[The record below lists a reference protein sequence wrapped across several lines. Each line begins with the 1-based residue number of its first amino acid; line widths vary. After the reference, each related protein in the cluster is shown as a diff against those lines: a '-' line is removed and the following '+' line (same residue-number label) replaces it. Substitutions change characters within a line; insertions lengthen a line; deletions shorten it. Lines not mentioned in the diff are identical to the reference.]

1 MAQQRNSPEQ
11 GKYTYDDWVGQVRPD
26 PRNTDQLTLMQG
38 YIGQSSESGHIRVY
52 SDESLNNFVE
62 VPEDAIVHAQQLSQD
77 ESSLGGSKLWL
88 RSDAVI
94 VYGDPK
100 SANRPKT
107 TFLEGDLMQQYDAF
121 GNLAGPFRPI
131 ASVRCPSWANP
142 GQCHPRSI
150 SSGHCPLG
158 GAAPG
163 GFLGEQNFAGRA
175 PITMLIHCR
184 SRLGD
189 CQVTHPNI
197 CGPHEMN
204 APLTNNGGGYQPTES
219 GMYTI
224 TTECGQFMTISGP
237 NCPALSTE
245 VGLCPPT
252 LSLCPANQAG
262 MQPNAGG
269 QFMAT
274 FPAVQCGPPI
284 SVLVANCTII
294 QSVANCPASVPIT
307 NCQVLRTFGFRTICN
322 RQSCLRT
329 LCGPQTCLPNGGIPC
344 QFGSVTVPITTTRTV
359 LTETIT
365 GPTGPGGT
373 IFQPG
378 GFMGQPDT
386 TMMGGYYGTFN
397 PYMM

>member
-1 MAQQRNSPEQ
+1 MAKQSNSPNQ

-26 PRNTDQLTLMQG
+26 PRNTDQLTLVQG
-38 YIGQSSESGHIRVY
+38 YLGQSSESGHVRVY

-62 VPEDAIVHAQQLSQD
+62 VPEDAIVHAQQLSPS

-163 GFLGEQNFAGRA
+163 GFLGEQNFAGGQLR
-175 PITMLIHCR
+175 T
-184 SRLGD
+184 LGF
-189 CQVTHPNI
+189 CQTRDATYCPPSIPAI
-197 CGPHEMN
+197 CGPLPQ
-204 APLTNNGGGYQPTES
+204 ATGFTNNGGGYPYTDT
-219 GMYTI
+219 GMCVPDTQGPFY
-224 TTECGQFMTISGP
+224 TISGSQ
-237 NCPALSTE
+237 CPLLPTAD
-245 VGLCPPT
+245 LCPPT
-252 LSLCPANQAG
+252 YSLCPAYQAG
-262 MQPNAGG
+262 AQPNAGG

-274 FPAVQCGPPI
+274 FSAIQCGPPV
-284 SVLVANCTII
+284 SALVANCTII
-294 QSVANCPASVPIT
+294 QSVANCPASVPIIR
-307 NCQVLRTFGFRTICN
+307 CPIASFFRTRCSWSTCFRTI
-322 RQSCLRT
+322 
-329 LCGPQTCLPNGGIPC
+329 CGPQTCLPICGGIPC

-365 GPTGPGGT
+365 GPTGPGGPV
-373 IFQPG
+373 IQPG